1 MTTTTKSATVDAID
15 NSMFN
20 IQYPNCQ
27 RGMFSLRQPFKDM
40 KTDILPTEQRPPSI
54 RNLTP
59 AAVQPT
65 MCID

>member
-1 MTTTTKSATVDAID
+1 MTTTNTAVDAIE

-40 KTDILPTEQRPPSI
+40 GSESLPMEQRPASL
-54 RNLTP
+54 RNVTP
-59 AAVQPT
+59 AAVQPIG
-65 MCID
+65 CIY